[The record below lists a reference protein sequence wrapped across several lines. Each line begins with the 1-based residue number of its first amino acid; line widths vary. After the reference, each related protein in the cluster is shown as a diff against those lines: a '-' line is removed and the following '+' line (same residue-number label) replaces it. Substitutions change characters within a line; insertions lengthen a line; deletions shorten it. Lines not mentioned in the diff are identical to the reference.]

1 MHKCYIYT
9 FIKILAYFILTILNM
24 YIFRVRRIEIIE
36 SQINFF
42 IYDKITFSYQINI
55 CMDEN

>member
-1 MHKCYIYT
+1 
-9 FIKILAYFILTILNM
+9 M